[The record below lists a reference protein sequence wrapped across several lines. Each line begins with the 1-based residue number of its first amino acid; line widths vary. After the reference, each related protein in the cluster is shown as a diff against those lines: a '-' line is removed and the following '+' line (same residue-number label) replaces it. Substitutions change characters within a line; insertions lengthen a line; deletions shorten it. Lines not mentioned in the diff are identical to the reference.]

1 MPRYQKQLAEA
12 VSFFWKTRTNQAER
26 QGLHSGVKDYGNRAA
41 TTGGGHMSGFCHL
54 IQDVLVSSGI
64 PPHGVYMK
72 DKRELPGFFR
82 PQKQW
87 DLAVVFA
94 RQLVAVIEVKSQV
107 GSFGNNF
114 NNRTEEA
121 IGNST
126 DLWTA
131 YREGAFAPS
140 PRPWLGYLM
149 LLEDSPGSQKPVGV
163 TEPHFNVF
171 GEFRGTSYAKRY
183 ELLLLKLIR
192 ERLYDS
198 ACLLLSHKAR
208 GRQGKYSEP
217 CEELTFDRFMTSLMG
232 HASASTELV
241 KKTPLPARLEPP
253 PPPSAWRRAAEEERP
268 YKPKSN

>member
-1 MPRYQKQLAEA
+1 VRRYQEQLAEA
-12 VSFFWKTRTNQAER
+12 VSFFWKMRTDQARR
-26 QGLHSGVKDYGNRAA
+26 QGQRSGVKDYGNRAA
-41 TTGGGHMSGFCHL
+41 ITGGGHMGGFCQL
-54 IQDVLVSSGI
+54 IQDLLVNSAIPLDGI
-64 PPHGVYMK
+64 YTK

-94 RQLVAVIEVKSQV
+94 RQLVAAIEVKSQV

-121 IGNST
+121 IGNAT

-149 LLEDSPGSQKPVGV
+149 LLEDSPDSRRPVGIS
-163 TEPHFNVF
+163 EPHFSAF
-171 GEFRGTSYAKRY
+171 DEFRGTSYAKRY

-198 ACLLLSHKAR
+198 ACLLLSDKAS
-208 GRQGKYSEP
+208 GQQGGYSEP
-217 CEELTFDRFMTSLMG
+217 CEELAFERFVAGL
-232 HASASTELV
+232 TER
-241 KKTPLPARLEPP
+241 ARVAADLARKEMPPTQTALLLPP
-253 PPPSAWRRAAEEERP
+253 PPYPTTPE
-268 YKPKSN
+268 